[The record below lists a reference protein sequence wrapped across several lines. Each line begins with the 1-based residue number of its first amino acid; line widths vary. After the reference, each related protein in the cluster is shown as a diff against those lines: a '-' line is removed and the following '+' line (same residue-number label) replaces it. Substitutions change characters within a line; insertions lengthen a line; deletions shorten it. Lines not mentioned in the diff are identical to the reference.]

1 MQNNKTEQHIESL
14 SWTYA
19 QVRLLLELERMN
31 QKGLSRGRK
40 SDIARKFHMDPA
52 TVTRFFKRC
61 EEDGVLTK
69 EQDFTEQGK
78 AILGQYRKVLQELD
92 ALLKEWGVS
101 EENVRQRIMAAN
113 MDHLKY
119 QDLHTLIHGSQKV
132 LPELE
137 KGKRSIDI
145 ISCLEQGRYEVR
157 IALFQ
162 VYQDKQWHLSMADQG
177 FESLAVLIRR
187 TRGNW
192 LELTIREMRAHSR
205 IDGRMMQGHLSS
217 LKYENDGMLRKA
229 EVKDGKVRIPLEA
242 CAFYQNVRGKI
253 RGSIPVTL
261 ACSVGQ
267 VHMPESTALLKFWL

>member
-1 MQNNKTEQHIESL
+1 MTRTSQQECWSI
-14 SWTYA
+14 
-19 QVRLLLELERMN
+19 LE
-31 QKGLSRGRK
+31 
-40 SDIARKFHMDPA
+40 
-52 TVTRFFKRC
+52 
-61 EEDGVLTK
+61 
-69 EQDFTEQGK
+69 
-78 AILGQYRKVLQELD
+78 
-92 ALLKEWGVS
+92 
-101 EENVRQRIMAAN
+101 
-113 MDHLKY
+113 
-119 QDLHTLIHGSQKV
+119 
-132 LPELE
+132 
-137 KGKRSIDI
+137 
-145 ISCLEQGRYEVR
+145 
-157 IALFQ
+157 
-162 VYQDKQWHLSMADQG
+162 QDKQWHLSMADQG

-242 CAFYQNVRGKI
+242 CAFYQNVRSKI